1 MSERRERRAT
11 SWWHKVPFRCEVGWL
26 NVLLLALP
34 VAIALH
40 FSGDS
45 PFLTFLFAALAI
57 VPLAGILGDS
67 TEALSEYAGP
77 TVGGILN
84 ATMGNATELIIGFF
98 ALRAGHIE
106 VVKAS
111 LAGSIIGNL
120 LLVLGLAIIVGGWNR
135 EHQTFSRVAAGAN
148 TTMLFLAVAALV
160 LPAVFDLSVYGNLQ
174 HAGARIEQLSLWTSG
189 VLIAIYGVSFIFV
202 LKTHKRLFTPENV
215 DEKGEGAMSPPS
227 ISKTRALGSM
237 AVATVLIA
245 YMSEMLVGEIDA
257 VTKTLGWTE
266 LFVGVIVVAIVGNAA
281 EHSTAIM
288 MARRNKMDLAF
299 TIAVGSSTQIA
310 LFVAPVLVFV
320 SLAMG
325 RPMTLVF
332 NAFEIVAVAL
342 SVLVVEIISS
352 DGETNWFEGAQ
363 LLALYLMLGVA
374 FYFVPGPGQ

>member
-1 MSERRERRAT
+1 MVKSNQG
-11 SWWHKVPFRCEVGWL
+11 WWHKVPFRCEVAWL
-26 NVLLLALP
+26 NVLLLAVP
-34 VAIALH
+34 VAIVLH
-40 FSGDS
+40 TTGGS
-45 PFLTFLFAALAI
+45 PFLIFIFAALAI

-77 TVGGILN
+77 SVGGILN

-120 LLVLGLAIIVGGWNR
+120 LLVLGLAIIAGGWNR
-135 EHQTFSRVAAGAN
+135 QHQTFSRVAAGTN

-160 LPAVFDLSVYGNLQ
+160 LPAVFDLAVYGNLE
-174 HAGARIEQLSLWTSG
+174 HEGLRIEQLSLWTSA
-189 VLIAIYGVSFIFV
+189 VLILIYGISFLFV
-202 LKTHKRLFTPENV
+202 LRTHRGLFTPAKSE
-215 DEKGEGAMSPPS
+215 DDLGEKGSTMS
-227 ISKTRALGSM
+227 KKRALLSM
-237 AVATVLIA
+237 AAATLLIA
-245 YMSEMLVGEIDA
+245 YLSEMLVGEIDA
-257 VTKTLGWTE
+257 VTRALGWTE

-281 EHSTAIM
+281 EHSTAIL
-288 MARRNKMDLAF
+288 MARRNKMDLTF

-310 LFVAPVLVFV
+310 LFVAPVLVFA
-320 SLAMG
+320 SLALG

-342 SVLVVEIISS
+342 SVLVVEMISS

-363 LLALYLMLGVA
+363 LLALYVMLGVA
-374 FYFVPGPGQ
+374 FYFVPGK

>member
-1 MSERRERRAT
+1 MAEARAR
-11 SWWHKVPFRCEVGWL
+11 SWWHRIPFRCEAAWL
-26 NVLLLALP
+26 NVLLLAVP
-34 VAIALH
+34 VAVGLHIAGG
-40 FSGDS
+40 SS
-45 PFLTFLFAALAI
+45 FLTFLFAALAI

-120 LLVLGLAIIVGGWNR
+120 LLVLGIAILAGGWKR
-135 EHQTFSRVAAGAN
+135 QKQTFSRDAAGTN

-160 LPAVFDLSVYGNLQ
+160 LPAVFDLSVYGSLHHENS
-174 HAGARIEQLSLWTSG
+174 RIEQLSLWTSG
-189 VLIAIYGVSFIFV
+189 VLILIYGISFLFV
-202 LKTHKRLFTPENV
+202 LKTHKGLFTPDDDKAHVEPMMT
-215 DEKGEGAMSPPS
+215 K
-227 ISKTRALGSM
+227 KRALGSM

-245 YMSEMLVGEIDA
+245 YLSEMLVGEIDA
-257 VTKTLGWTE
+257 VTTTLGWTE

-281 EHSTAIM
+281 EHSTAIL
-288 MARRNKMDLAF
+288 MARRDKMDLAF

-310 LFVAPVLVFV
+310 LFVAPVLVFL
-320 SLAMG
+320 SLAIG

-332 NAFEIVAVAL
+332 
-342 SVLVVEIISS
+342 
-352 DGETNWFEGAQ
+352 
-363 LLALYLMLGVA
+363 
-374 FYFVPGPGQ
+374 

>member
-1 MSERRERRAT
+1 MAEARAR
-11 SWWHKVPFRCEVGWL
+11 SWWHRIPFRCEAAWL
-26 NVLLLALP
+26 NVLLLAVP
-34 VAIALH
+34 VAVGLH
-40 FSGDS
+40 MAGGS

-120 LLVLGLAIIVGGWNR
+120 LLVLGIAILAGGWKR
-135 EHQTFSRVAAGAN
+135 QKQTFSRDAAGTN

-160 LPAVFDLSVYGNLQ
+160 LPAVFDLSVYGNLT
-174 HAGARIEQLSLWTSG
+174 HEGIRIEQLSLWTSG
-189 VLIAIYGVSFIFV
+189 VLILIYGVSFLFV
-202 LKTHKRLFTPENV
+202 LKTHRSLFTPQ
-215 DEKGEGAMSPPS
+215 DEEHGKGEPRMTKA
-227 ISKTRALGSM
+227 RALGSM

-245 YMSEMLVGEIDA
+245 YLSEMLVGEIDA
-257 VTKTLGWTE
+257 VTSALGWTE

-281 EHSTAIM
+281 EHSTAVM

-332 NAFEIVAVAL
+332 NAFEIVAVTL

-363 LLALYLMLGVA
+363 LLALYAMLGVA
-374 FYFVPGPGQ
+374 FYFVPATH